1 MGNCDGFIYIL
12 TKTKE
17 KNSVRSGRREESSR
31 EHVKINVKEKEGCFL
46 PSHQSFLM
54 LPVFILIRVMFFIL

>member
-31 EHVKINVKEKEGCFL
+31 EHV
-46 PSHQSFLM
+46 
-54 LPVFILIRVMFFIL
+54 